1 MGGGTV
7 GRHALL
13 HHVLDDGTAGGNG
26 IGRGGGD
33 NDEREK
39 RFLSCYDSLLM
50 APIGDAAGKLTPLES
65 ACFHQPSA
73 LSSVAIDRA
82 CAAGMEIVGCPRC
95 PKPSARP
102 SRCHRHRLLPLVSV
116 MN

>member
-33 NDEREK
+33 DDEREK
-39 RFLSCYDSLLM
+39 RFLSCFDSLLM

-65 ACFHQPSA
+65 ACFRQPSA

-82 CAAGMEIVGCPRC
+82 CAAGMEIVPRLSVSKAQREAISLSS
-95 PKPSARP
+95 PFSLF
-102 SRCHRHRLLPLVSV
+102 SSLVL
-116 MN
+116 